1 MSPLISIIIPS
12 FNRESIISEALD
24 SILEQTYTNWECII
38 VDDSSTD
45 GTHSILKEYS
55 NRDNRF
61 ITIAK
66 PIELQQG
73 ASVSK
78 NLGLQI
84 ARGEY
89 IQFLDSDDVLAENKL
104 EKQIDILKKEN
115 KKVISVC
122 INTNFKEIN
131 DAVVLDFDR
140 KDYRNFN
147 NPEEYF
153 ELIGEIGG
161 YYAPESFLI
170 SKDLIDFSGHW
181 NENLT
186 LNDDGEFFFRII
198 HNSNKIIFN
207 NDTYIRHR
215 QKTGDNLS
223 LLNSLQKATSLLN
236 SWKIIE
242 VLYNTKYCTLNS
254 TYLDKKK
261 WAVYNELKRSYPI
274 VIKQNKMFFVNQRKK
289 DNLSYKLSKLNKR
302 MKLRLKNIFKY

>member
-1 MSPLISIIIPS
+1 MNPLISIIIPS
-12 FNRESIISEALD
+12 YNRGNLIRETLD
-24 SILEQTYTNWECII
+24 SIIEQTYTNWECIVI
-38 VDDSSTD
+38 DDRSTD
-45 GTHSILKEYS
+45 GTDAILKEYS

-61 ITIAK
+61 IIITK
-66 PIELQQG
+66 PLELKQG
-73 ASVSK
+73 ASISK
-78 NLGLQI
+78 NIGLQS
-84 ARGEY
+84 ARGEFV
-89 IQFLDSDDVLAENKL
+89 QFLDSDDILADNKL
-104 EKQIDILKKEN
+104 EKQIESLKNKN
-115 KKVISVC
+115 KKAISVC
-122 INTNFKEIN
+122 ITTNFKEVN
-131 DAVVLDFDR
+131 DAIVLDYDR
-140 KDYRNFN
+140 KDYRDFN

-153 ELIGEIGG
+153 KLVGEIGG

-170 SKDLIDFSGHW
+170 SKDLINFSGYW

-242 VLYNTKYCTLNS
+242 VLYNTKYFTINS
-254 TYLDKKK
+254 SYLDKKK
-261 WAVYNELKRSYPI
+261 WSVYEELKRSYPV

-302 MKLRLKNIFKY
+302 VKLRLKNIFKY